1 METIK
6 GKTKKEREAEMIY
19 HRLFADKLSTVIEFR
34 EATEMLSN
42 TSRNPITEISKI
54 SSKT

>member
-34 EATEMLSN
+34 EATEMC
-42 TSRNPITEISKI
+42 I
-54 SSKT
+54 